1 MRLSLQLNQF
11 KLNISVNSI
20 LDILT
25 MTGQQ
30 WSGCGR
36 KFIAQ
41 EYHFAMNLILPC
53 FLSSTGVL
61 E

>member
-1 MRLSLQLNQF
+1 MRLSLQFNQF

-25 MTGQQ
+25 MTGQP
-30 WSGCGR
+30 WSECGR
-36 KFIAQ
+36 KIMAQ
-41 EYHFAMNLILPC
+41 EYHFAMNLILSW
-53 FLSSTGVL
+53 FISSAGVL